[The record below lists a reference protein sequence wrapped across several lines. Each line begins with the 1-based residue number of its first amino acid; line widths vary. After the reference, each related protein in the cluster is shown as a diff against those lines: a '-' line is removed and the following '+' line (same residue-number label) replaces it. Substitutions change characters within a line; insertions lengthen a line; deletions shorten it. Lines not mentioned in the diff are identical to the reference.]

1 MAQRRID
8 AVFMRGGTS
17 RGLFFRR
24 AWLPPERAHWEPIF
38 LAALGSPDPHG
49 RQLDGLGG
57 GVSSLSKIVVVEPS
71 ERPDADVDYTFGQ
84 VAVREAA
91 VGYRTN
97 CGNLTS
103 AVGPFAVDEGLVTPS
118 PDARGEAA
126 VRLFNVNTRKRI
138 VARFPLDG
146 ASAAVEGDFEL
157 LGVAGRGAPIRL
169 EFQDPGGAVT
179 GALLPGGAPAETLA
193 VPGLGELRASIVD
206 ATTAVVA
213 VRAADLGL
221 SGSELPDAIEA
232 DAGLLA
238 RLEAVRGAAALRL
251 GLAPSVE
258 EARARSPQSPLIAI
272 LAPPQAAS
280 TLAGEAIGAG
290 AVDLTARVLSMGQA
304 HRALPLTAAMC
315 LAVAARIEGSVA
327 HELARPGDPGA
338 DLRIGNPSGVL
349 PVAASVRREGGG
361 ADAGGGRWI
370 ADDVVVYRTARRLM
384 EGRVLA
390 PASRLAGRAAAA
402 TAGAAS

>member
-1 MAQRRID
+1 MAQQRVD

-17 RGLFFRR
+17 RGIFFQR
-24 AWLPPERAHWEPIF
+24 AWLPEAQEDWAPIF
-38 LAALGSPDPHG
+38 LGALGSPDPYG

-71 ERPDADVDYTFGQ
+71 ARPDADVEYTFGQ

-91 VGYRTN
+91 VAYRTN

-118 PDARGEAA
+118 TDASGSEAA
-126 VRLFNVNTRKRI
+126 VRLYNVNTRKRI

-146 ASAAVEGDFEL
+146 GSAAVEGDFEL
-157 LGVAGRGAPIRL
+157 LGVAGQGAPIRL

-179 GALLPGGAPAETLA
+179 GELLPGGAPAETLA
-193 VPGLGELRASIVD
+193 VPGLGELRVSIVD

-213 VRAADLGL
+213 VNAADLGL
-221 SGSELPDAIEA
+221 QGSELPDAIEA
-232 DAGLLA
+232 DAALLA

-251 GLAPSVE
+251 GLSPSVE
-258 EARARSPQSPLIAI
+258 EARACSPQSPLIAI
-272 LAPPQAAS
+272 VAAPQAAS
-280 TLAGEAIGAG
+280 TLAGEAIDPA
-290 AVDLTARVLSMGQA
+290 AVDLTARVMSMGQA

-315 LAVAARIEGSVA
+315 LAVAARIEGSVV
-327 HELARPGDPGA
+327 HELTRPGDPAA
-338 DLRIGNPSGVL
+338 DLRLGNPSGVL

-361 ADAGGGRWI
+361 EEHWV

-384 EGRVLA
+384 EGRVLV
-390 PASRLAGRAAAA
+390 PASRLAGREAAAA
-402 TAGAAS
+402 AGAAR